1 MTLSGPL
8 YEHNSTAF
16 GLTRDSILNS
26 SQYFHVTEGLIPD
39 AMHDVLEGSLPFE
52 IKELLKH
59 LIADRVISISSL
71 NETIKLFPYLGSDA
85 LNKPSP
91 ISRQTLWSADHHL
104 RQNGMYIYCMNAW
117 NTALNVTTT
126 CSISNMVPVKTA
138 ATHDCR

>member
-1 MTLSGPL
+1 MLQFSHKEFVPRNHSTHTHQCSALSGPL

-26 SQYFHVTEGLIPD
+26 SQYFHVTEGLVPD

-59 LIADRVISISSL
+59 LISDRVISIHSL
-71 NETIKLFPYLGSDA
+71 NETIRLFPYLGSDA

-91 ISRQTLWSADHHL
+91 ISSQTLSSADHHL
-104 RQNGMYIYCMNAW
+104 RQNGMY
-117 NTALNVTTT
+117 
-126 CSISNMVPVKTA
+126 
-138 ATHDCR
+138 